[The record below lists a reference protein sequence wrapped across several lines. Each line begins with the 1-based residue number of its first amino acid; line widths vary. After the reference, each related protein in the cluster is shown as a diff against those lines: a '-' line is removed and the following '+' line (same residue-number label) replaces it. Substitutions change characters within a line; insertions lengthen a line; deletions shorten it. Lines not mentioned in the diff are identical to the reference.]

1 MPPKPARALCLIAAI
16 IAAWTSG
23 LWTSPVSGSATR
35 AAQAGQP
42 SEALRQAV
50 RDVALDRVRIE
61 ALRAADRYLE
71 TWNTRDPMAWAS
83 SLHFPH
89 VRPGRG
95 AFRLTQTPE
104 DYARGVN
111 FERTIA
117 NGWHRSQWDAY
128 DVFQAGPEKAHVA
141 GLYSRYNVDGERIR
155 QTVITYIV
163 TRHVTEDG
171 DHWGIQARFAAGAA
185 DLDKAEH
192 DLAGAAALVAVD
204 AYFEALS
211 DPIDL
216 AGWASTLNY
225 PHVRIADGQVE
236 QWDTADDYMDGLQG
250 GRLRTWAETRLDW
263 AEAVQVGGGG
273 VNVAV
278 RYSRLNPLGDVLSSY
293 EAVYLVTNRDGHVG
307 VQARSSF
314 AP

>member
-1 MPPKPARALCLIAAI
+1 MPRNPSRALFLVAAVIAVWA
-16 IAAWTSG
+16 SG
-23 LWTSPVSGSATR
+23 LWAGPVAATR
-35 AAQAGQP
+35 AAPAGQP

-50 RDVALDRVRIE
+50 RDVTLDRVRIE

-89 VRPGRG
+89 VRPGLG

-104 DYARGVN
+104 EYARGVN

-117 NGWHRSQWDAY
+117 SGWHRSQWDSY
-128 DVFQAGPEKAHVA
+128 DVFQAGPAKAHVA

-155 QTVITYIV
+155 RTVITYIV
-163 TRHVTEDG
+163 TRQVTRSG

-185 DLDKAEH
+185 DLDETEH
-192 DLAGAAALVAVD
+192 ARAGAAALAAVD

-211 DPIDL
+211 NATDL

-236 QWDTADDYMDGLQG
+236 QWETADDYMNGLQG
-250 GRLRTWAETRLDW
+250 GRLRTWAGTRLGW
-263 AEAVQVGGGG
+263 AEPVQVGGGG

-278 RYSRLNPLGDVLSSY
+278 RYSRLNPLGDALSSY

-307 VQARSSF
+307 IQARSSF

>member
-1 MPPKPARALCLIAAI
+1 MPSKPSRALFLVATLIAVWAGGLR
-16 IAAWTSG
+16 AGPVAGSG
-23 LWTSPVSGSATR
+23 AG
-35 AAQAGQP
+35 AAQAGHS

-50 RDVALDRVRIE
+50 REVTLDRVRIE

-71 TWNTRDPMAWAS
+71 TWNTRNPMAWAT

-89 VRPGRG
+89 VRPGGG
-95 AFRLTQTPE
+95 AFRLTHTPE
-104 DYARGVN
+104 EYARGVN

-117 NGWHRSQWDAY
+117 SGWHRSQWDAY

-155 QTVITYIV
+155 RTVITYVV
-163 TRHVTEDG
+163 TRQATANG

-185 DLDKAEH
+185 DLDEAEH
-192 DLAGAAALVAVD
+192 DRASVAALAAVD
-204 AYFEALS
+204 AYFEALG
-211 DPIDL
+211 DPTDL

-225 PHVRIADGQVE
+225 PHVRIADGRIE
-236 QWDTADDYMDGLQG
+236 QWDTADDYMNGLQG
-250 GRLRTWAETRLDW
+250 GRLRTWTGTRLDW
-263 AEAVQVGGGG
+263 AEPVQVGGGG

-278 RYSRLNPLGDVLSSY
+278 RYSRLNPLGHALSSY
-293 EAVYLVTNRDGHVG
+293 EAVYLVTDRDGHVG
-307 VQARSSF
+307 IQARSSF